1 VLTNTGEPD
10 EEELWRLRRKQQS
23 ESMSAAIERAR
34 QRREEEERRMKE
46 EQTAAAREKL
56 RQLDEKLGRKDD
68 KVLLFCVLNATV
80 YLTILLLLGHQS

>member
-1 VLTNTGEPD
+1 MRTQPISEMPVSMSEPD

-46 EQTAAAREKL
+46 EQIAAAREKL
-56 RQLDEKLGRKDD
+56 RLLNEKCGRKDE
-68 KVLLFCVLNATV
+68 KVMGFFSIEVFVC
-80 YLTILLLLGHQS
+80 I